1 MSCGKELTQ
10 RIRLFN
16 RTYTNVLG
24 LLDHHLLGG
33 DYSLAEFR
41 ILFEINHSQGC
52 SASDL
57 TKRLSMDKGYLSR
70 ILSKLEK
77 EGMIAKMHS
86 AQDKRVQQL
95 QLTQK
100 GSAYIAEMDSR
111 SNEQILNL
119 TKPLS
124 DESKEKLLKGIT
136 AMQRIITNEPLKKE
150 KITVR
155 HDIRPG
161 DMGRIISMHGRLYAK
176 EFGYG
181 LSFEGYVAKTF
192 FEFISHY
199 NPTRDRIWIAEYEGE
214 LIGTIAAVGKG
225 DTALLRWFL
234 LDPSFRGLG
243 LGKKLLND
251 AIDYCKEKGFKTIGL
266 GTAGDL
272 TTALAIY
279 KKLGFEI
286 IAQSENHEWRN
297 NVVEIEMRMSV
308 SH

>member
-1 MSCGKELTQ
+1 MSCDKELTQ
-10 RIRLFN
+10 KIRLFN

-33 DYSLAEFR
+33 EYSLAEIR

-57 TKRLSMDKGYLSR
+57 IKRLSIDKGYLSR
-70 ILSKLEK
+70 ILSKFEK
-77 EGMIAKMHS
+77 EGMIVKMPS
-86 AQDKRVQQL
+86 AHDKRIQQL

-100 GSAYIAEMDSR
+100 GSAYIAEMDNR

-136 AMQRIITNEPLKKE
+136 VLQRIITNESLSKE

-199 NPTRDRIWIAEYEGE
+199 NPTTDRIWIAEYEGE

-234 LDPSFRGLG
+234 VDPAFRGLG

-251 AIDYCKEKGFKTIGL
+251 AIDYCKEKGFKTIEL

-272 TTALAIY
+272 KTALAMY

-286 IAQSENHEWRN
+286 VAQSENHEWRN

-308 SH
+308 SR